1 MKKFS
6 RDPVGTLVG
15 LVIGIIILTWAI
27 EMIMAVIAKYIIVII
42 AIAFIVVAIAAF
54 RRIAQQRKKY
64 EAPRG

>member
-54 RRIAQQRKKY
+54 RRIAQQRNKY
-64 EAPRG
+64 DGPRG

>member
-27 EMIMAVIAKYIIVII
+27 EMIMAVIAKYMIVII

-54 RRIAQQRKKY
+54 RRIAQQRNKY
-64 EAPRG
+64 DGPRG